1 MAATSNPTAL
11 KRWIARE
18 LRHLR
23 EQSGYSREDA
33 ARAARTSSK
42 NIGHFEAVRTLPGNF
57 ELESLLQLYGVEDR
71 NEFFQDLRTRAKKGR
86 DWWINFDFHS
96 DALPEYFELFL
107 GQETMAAEIQSFD
120 AQVLPGLL
128 QTPAYARNTI
138 RGADPMRAE
147 SEVDH
152 RVELR
157 HQRQQVVLDRR
168 SAPVVWSVTHE
179 AALRTVVG
187 DVEVMRDQF
196 ESLLT
201 QLERPNITLQVLP
214 FSAGAHPGIEG
225 TFTFLAFPPEFEG
238 DPGTVYVDTL
248 ARGYYHE
255 TSADIA
261 AYRSALRHLQTS
273 ACRPQETPALIRQIE
288 KEVCR

>member
-18 LRHLR
+18 LRNLR
-23 EQSGYSREDA
+23 EQAGCTREDA
-33 ARAARTSSK
+33 ARAARTTSK

-57 ELESLLQLYGVEDR
+57 ELESLLRLYGVENR
-71 NEFFQDLRTRAKKGR
+71 NEFFQDLRARAKKGR
-86 DWWINFDFHS
+86 DWWINFDFDS

-138 RGADPMRAE
+138 LGADPTRAE
-147 SEVDH
+147 REVDR

-157 HQRQQVVLDRR
+157 RQRQHVVLDREP
-168 SAPVVWSVTHE
+168 APVVWSVTHE
-179 AALRTVVG
+179 AALRTLVG
-187 DVEVMRDQF
+187 DTEIMREQF
-196 ESLLT
+196 ESLLA
-201 QLERPNITLQVLP
+201 QLERPNITMQVLP
-214 FSAGAHPGIEG
+214 FAAGAHPGVEG

-238 DPGTVYVDTL
+238 DPGTVYVDTRV
-248 ARGYYHE
+248 RGYYHE
-255 TSADIA
+255 THADIA
-261 AYRSALRHLQTS
+261 AYRSALRHLQAS
-273 ACRPQETPALIRQIE
+273 ACRPQETPALIREIE